1 MASILLTIHII
12 VAVSLV
18 ISVLL
23 QRSEGGLGGL
33 GGGMSNVMSSQSS
46 NNFITKLTLY
56 LATGFIVTS
65 LSLAIISGNSNK
77 DSIIESD
84 IINNIKEK
92 DVPTV
97 PLAE

>member
-12 VAVSLV
+12 VAICLV
-18 ISVLL
+18 VSVLL
-23 QRSEGGLGGL
+23 QKSEGGLGGL
-33 GGGMSNVMSSQSS
+33 GGGMSNVMSSQSG

-56 LATGFIVTS
+56 LATGFINTS
-65 LSLAIISGNSNK
+65 LSLAIVSGNSNK
-77 DSIIESD
+77 DSIIDSD
-84 IINNIKEK
+84 IINDIKEK

>member
-12 VAVSLV
+12 VAICLV
-18 ISVLL
+18 VSVLL
-23 QRSEGGLGGL
+23 QKSEGGLGGL
-33 GGGMSNVMSSQSS
+33 CGGMSNVMSSQSG

-56 LATGFIVTS
+56 LTTGFIITS
-65 LSLAIISGNSNK
+65 LSLAIVSGNSNK
-77 DSIIESD
+77 DSIIDSD
-84 IINNIKEK
+84 IINDIKEK

>member
-1 MASILLTIHII
+1 MESILLTIHII

-33 GGGMSNVMSSQSS
+33 GGGMSNIMSSQSGS
-46 NNFITKLTLY
+46 NFITKLTLC

>member
-77 DSIIESD
+77 ASIIESD

>member
-12 VAVSLV
+12 VAICLV
-18 ISVLL
+18 VSVLL
-23 QRSEGGLGGL
+23 QKSEGGLGGL
-33 GGGMSNVMSSQSS
+33 GGGMSNVMSSQSG

-56 LATGFIVTS
+56 LATGFIITS
-65 LSLAIISGNSNK
+65 LSLAIVSGNSNK
-77 DSIIESD
+77 ASIIDSD
-84 IINNIKEK
+84 IINDIKEK

>member
-1 MASILLTIHII
+1 
-12 VAVSLV
+12 
-18 ISVLL
+18 
-23 QRSEGGLGGL
+23 
-33 GGGMSNVMSSQSS
+33 
-46 NNFITKLTLY
+46 

>member
-77 DSIIESD
+77 DFIIESD

>member
-33 GGGMSNVMSSQSS
+33 GGGMSNIMSSQSS

-65 LSLAIISGNSNK
+65 LSLAIISSNSNK

-84 IINNIKEK
+84 IINNIKEN

>member
-33 GGGMSNVMSSQSS
+33 GGGMSNIMSSQSS

-65 LSLAIISGNSNK
+65 LSLAILSSNSNK

-84 IINNIKEK
+84 IINNIKEN

>member
-1 MASILLTIHII
+1 MESILLTIHII

>member
-1 MASILLTIHII
+1 
-12 VAVSLV
+12 
-18 ISVLL
+18 
-23 QRSEGGLGGL
+23 
-33 GGGMSNVMSSQSS
+33 MSNIMSSQSS

-65 LSLAIISGNSNK
+65 LSLAIISSNSNK